1 MDVVII
7 ARNGIADRLAQM
19 VRAAGSSA
27 TIYDRWNPEIEAR
40 IRTGGLGL
48 IIMEPDLR
56 TFERRLPKPST
67 THRWTVAYLVPDV
80 RQAPWEVDSPIE
92 FLPKDFVARDIQ
104 TLLQTAAEVSEIPVI
119 SPWSLTAA
127 PRDQSRMTLA
137 VAAGI
142 STLLAGSIAYRLP
155 GLGEWTANTS
165 TTPYYLVA
173 GLTLFAAGCLL
184 KLNRP
189 ATSGMQFAVIATL
202 TALSMD

>member
-19 VRAAGSSA
+19 VRGAGSSA

-40 IRTGGLGL
+40 VRTGSPGL

-56 TFERRLPKPST
+56 TFRRCLPESLIM
-67 THRWTVAYLVPDV
+67 HRWAIAYLVPE
-80 RQAPWEVDSPIE
+80 AGHGPWEADGPIG
-92 FLPKDFVARDIQ
+92 FLPNDFDAGDIR
-104 TLLQTAAEVSEIPVI
+104 TLLQTAAEVLEIPVI
-119 SPWSLTAA
+119 SPWSPMAA
-127 PRDQSRMTLA
+127 PQDQSRMLLGI
-137 VAAGI
+137 VAGI

-155 GLGEWTANTS
+155 GLGEWTVNTS

-173 GLTLFAAGCLL
+173 GLTLLAAGCLL

-189 ATSGMQFAVIATL
+189 ATGGMQFAVIATL
-202 TALSMD
+202 AALSTD